1 VRSLQRHGHAAC
13 KGTETGQADLSAAMQ
28 GLWRQGQT
36 TDTVK
41 DGMNDHPWTRYLTN
55 SVRVGIAFTVL
66 SAGALII
73 LLFVTREFYSTAFF
87 ASIIVFQ
94 LSFIWT
100 CAEILDGPD
109 ESDTVNDEP
118 HRNDFTH

>member
-1 VRSLQRHGHAAC
+1 
-13 KGTETGQADLSAAMQ
+13 
-28 GLWRQGQT
+28 LWRQGQAT
-36 TDTVK
+36 HTVK
-41 DGMNDHPWTRYLTN
+41 GGMNDHRWTRYLTT
-55 SVRVGIAFTVL
+55 SVRVGIALTVL

-109 ESDTVNDEP
+109 ESDAVNDEP
-118 HRNDFTH
+118 HRNGFTH